1 MPLLEA
7 MACGKPA
14 ITTALGPSKDFCSS
28 ETTYLVAA
36 HEEEVPEEPAPLG
49 PLTGKFTW
57 FEPNFAEL
65 VRTLRHVYENRDE
78 AAQRGRAASRYV
90 CQEFSWARVTSLYA
104 ERIRGLQVGS
114 RLG

>member
-1 MPLLEA
+1 
-7 MACGKPA
+7 
-14 ITTALGPSKDFCSS
+14 
-28 ETTYLVAA
+28 VAA
-36 HEEEVPEEPAPLG
+36 HEEEVPEEPPPLG